1 MTTEYINL
9 MPTWV
14 AMTPALCRMLE
25 AGSPHGCEIAVAE
38 LMRMAESADRYNH
51 MIRRMG
57 EAVALEYLETYG
69 QPPDL
74 AESNSGA
81 APCTD

>member
-14 AMTPALCRMLE
+14 AMTP
-25 AGSPHGCEIAVAE
+25 GSPHGCEIAVAE

>member
-1 MTTEYINL
+1 MTTEYINIT
-9 MPTWV
+9 PTW
-14 AMTPALCRMLE
+14 AAITPVLCSVITN
-25 AGSPHGCEIAVAE
+25 GSAEGCRAATAEI
-38 LMRMAESADRYNH
+38 LRMADLADRYNH